1 MSTINVEQILAAN
14 KSAVAEAQ
22 TLAATTLAGFEKLV
36 ELNMAAAK
44 SALLDGLSLIHI
56 SAPTRPY

>member
-44 SALLDGLSLIHI
+44 AALL
-56 SAPTRPY
+56 A